1 MREAY
6 AEFTKCGGQV
16 KSDGVLTVK
25 AITAHGHREI
35 IDMDVAPGEEKA
47 IWSAI
52 FDDFLDRGLDPQS
65 VHLVVSD
72 EHRGLKMALRR
83 YFPEAILRQAQDR
96 FGRDARTSTSA
107 TRVPKCLEGHE
118 TKPKAN

>member
-1 MREAY
+1 LCRLQLDQAYPFLVVDASYENMREAY
-6 AEFTKCGGQV
+6 AEFTKCGGNV

-65 VHLVVSD
+65 VHLLVSD
-72 EHRGLKMALRR
+72 EH
-83 YFPEAILRQAQDR
+83 
-96 FGRDARTSTSA
+96 
-107 TRVPKCLEGHE
+107 
-118 TKPKAN
+118 